1 MTAEEW
7 KKAENDLLTFGYP
20 IKLKVDEY
28 EISLVLTRENM
39 KMYIV
44 LFVNGEFKWQW
55 IHEDCDIRKRFMCPS
70 KHCLVKQKDLDRVT
84 KSKKKQ
90 QKIKTNNTYTS
101 YSPYWTSFKRL
112 KSHLIKNNTSIEF
125 KERA

>member
-1 MTAEEW
+1 MNAEEW
-7 KKAENDLLTFGYP
+7 KKVESNSL
-20 IKLKVDEY
+20 KLDHPVKLHIDGY
-28 EISLVLTRENM
+28 EIWLVPTRENM
-39 KMYIV
+39 KMYIT
-44 LFVNGEFKWQW
+44 LFVDGGFKWEW

-90 QKIKTNNTYTS
+90 QEIKANNTYIS

-112 KSHLIKNNTSIEF
+112 KSHLIKNNTSIELR
-125 KERA
+125 EVA

>member
-7 KKAENDLLTFGYP
+7 KEVENKLLVHGYP
-20 IKLKVDEY
+20 VKLKIDDYNIYLAPV
-28 EISLVLTRENM
+28 RENM
-39 KMYIV
+39 KLSIALLV
-44 LFVNGEFKWQW
+44 DGKFEWKW

-70 KHCLVKQKDLDRVT
+70 KHCLIKQKDLDRVT

-90 QKIKTNNTYTS
+90 QEIKANNTYIS

-112 KSHLIKNNTSIEF
+112 KSHLIKNNTSIELR
-125 KERA
+125 EVA

>member
-1 MTAEEW
+1 MTTEEW
-7 KKAENDLLTFGYP
+7 KKVESDLLMLDCSVKLHIDGYE
-20 IKLKVDEY
+20 VW
-28 EISLVLTRENM
+28 LVPARENM
-39 KMYIV
+39 RIYIT
-44 LFVNGEFKWQW
+44 LFVDGGFKWEW

-90 QKIKTNNTYTS
+90 QEIKANNTYIS

-112 KSHLIKNNTSIEF
+112 KSHLIKNNTSIEL
-125 KERA
+125 KEVA